1 MKMTASL
8 RVKNGIYQMIF
19 SYKDERGAWQ
29 KKSESTGLKERGNK
43 RAAEAMMRKRLE
55 ELQSVSVSVVEA
67 RDTLFLDAMEEWLT
81 VVMTKQVRQN
91 TLNEYKRA
99 FAYHVKGY
107 EQFRGLLLQGLT
119 PQILQKFYNDK
130 VQDGLSPNTVHKLH
144 SNIGKFLKYAY
155 QLEMIQNNPA
165 GRVTLPKKEKSRA
178 AKFYTAEQLQRLLAL
193 FWGDPLEVPVYLT
206 VHFGLRRSEV
216 CGLRWDAVDF
226 DNRRIHIRHTAIVTD
241 GETIYSDRTKSE
253 SSRRVL
259 SMGDSVADYLLRVRQ
274 TQEENKRLFGNTY
287 EESGYVC
294 TEADGK
300 PIRPDFITHHFK
312 LILEKNDLPY
322 IRFHDLRHSFA
333 SLLHDSGYD
342 LKDIQSWLGHSDIQT
357 TGNIYTHLHTRRMD
371 HMAQA
376 VGEALTPKLKVV

>member
-1 MKMTASL
+1 MTASL

-19 SYKDERGAWQ
+19 SYKDAQGKWH

-55 ELQSVSVSVVEA
+55 ELQSMSVSVIES

-81 VVMTKQVRQN
+81 VVMPSQVRQN

-99 FAYHVKGY
+99 FAYHVKSY
-107 EQFRGLLLQGLT
+107 ERFRGLLLQEMA

-130 VQDGLSPNTVHKLH
+130 VRRGLSPNTVHKLH
-144 SNIGKFLKYAY
+144 ANIGKFLKYAY
-155 QLEMIQNNPA
+155 QLDMIQSNPA
-165 GRVTLPKKEKSRA
+165 DRVTLPKKEKCRTA
-178 AKFYTAEQLQRLLAL
+178 RFYTAEQLRRLLSL
-193 FWGDPLEVPVYLT
+193 FWGDPLEVPVYLA

-226 DNRRIHIRHTAIVTD
+226 ANRRIQVRHTAIVTD
-241 GETIYSDRTKSE
+241 GETIYSDHTKSE
-253 SSRRVL
+253 SSRRTL
-259 SMGDSVADYLLRVRQ
+259 AMGDDVVDYLLRVRQ
-274 TQEENKRLFGNTY
+274 AQADNRRLFGNMY

-294 TEADGK
+294 TTADGK

-312 LILEKNDLPY
+312 LILEKTDLPY

-357 TGNIYTHLHTRRMD
+357 TGNIYTHLNTRRMD

-376 VGEALTPKLKVV
+376 VGEALSPKLKVV